1 MKPEQIEQKLSWLD
15 EQRRKDIDAISR
27 LTERLTAAEGLLTRQ
42 SKQFEEILSE
52 VTRLGGLAKS
62 VRQMDDSLAQ
72 QRQEISRQ
80 LQEEGERRSKKER
93 MLEDV
98 RKIDQKSITGKLDE
112 LLEEYGEVE
121 EIKRRLDT
129 RRDEAVHISSS
140 LDELEKRIDDVTA
153 EVEEHERTNILTR
166 TGRNQDSKQFGEL
179 QAKTADTRKV
189 LDTLRGEF
197 DLEDNRIR
205 RLEVQVSSLSAS
217 EKERQDSQELWVE
230 QQSMKQVEF
239 ERIWKEW
246 PDRFT
251 QIEKLAVDFEAR
263 IVSYEETY
271 RDLRQLKSELDE
283 VVQRLERRIN
293 EITEMQGLVGDRL
306 KQDWSSFQM
315 DDQKRWSTYKL
326 TADEQWRDHNRLH
339 DKIGSRLQVI
349 DENTSDI
356 EHNLSEFKETSLPVI
371 EEVISVLRA
380 WVAEI
385 K

>member
-15 EQRRKDIDAISR
+15 EQRRKDIDAISS
-27 LTERLTAAEGLLTRQ
+27 LTERLTAAEGLITRQ

-140 LDELEKRIDDVTA
+140 LDELDKRIDDVTA

-166 TGRNQDSKQFGEL
+166 AGRNQDSKQFGEL

>member
-27 LTERLTAAEGLLTRQ
+27 LTERLTAAEGLLSRQ

-62 VRQMDDSLAQ
+62 VRQMDDSLAK

-80 LQEEGERRSKKER
+80 LQEEGERRSKKEK

-166 TGRNQDSKQFGEL
+166 VGRNQDSKQFGEL
-179 QAKTADTRKV
+179 QAKTADNRKV

-263 IVSYEETY
+263 IGSYEETY